1 MNTKLKNEIS
11 KVLQFKNVEG
21 KVEHDAK
28 ILMFKFLSIVE
39 QEMKIRN
46 MTKKDLAHKL
56 NTSPSYITQL
66 FRGTKTINLLKLAQL
81 QNLFEIEF
89 EIKLASKKNGKKKPI
104 RMISTSQKRK
114 LVTAR

>member
-1 MNTKLKNEIS
+1 MNTKLKNEFN
-11 KVLQFKNVEG
+11 KVLQFKNAED
-21 KVEHDAK
+21 KVEHDSK

-39 QEMKIRN
+39 QEMEIRN

-81 QNLFEIEF
+81 QNLFDIEF
-89 EIKLASKKNGKKKPI
+89 EIKLANKKNGNKKPI
-104 RMISTSQKRK
+104 KRISKLPRK
-114 LVTAR
+114 TLATAR

>member
-1 MNTKLKNEIS
+1 MNTKLKNEFN
-11 KVLQFKNVEG
+11 KALQFKNIED
-21 KVEHDAK
+21 KVEHDSK

-39 QEMKIRN
+39 QEMEMRN

-81 QNLFEIEF
+81 QNLFDIEF
-89 EIKLASKKNGKKKPI
+89 DIHLTNKPQSKKKQMKNIGKSK
-104 RMISTSQKRK
+104 QKV
-114 LVTAR
+114 LATAR